1 MTALAMVLRRQPF
14 SPRASIHLSLT
25 VKIGAAIVGLIVL
38 AAFLAPIIAPYPP
51 NEAVFLDQLQPPS
64 FQHLMGTDSA
74 GRDVFS
80 RVLYGARV
88 DILVMLFVTF
98 VPLPIGVLAGAV
110 AGYFGG
116 WVDVIISRLADL
128 MIAFP
133 FLVLVM
139 AIIAIVGPGL
149 KGILIGI
156 PLAGWALYA
165 KMARSEML
173 VVKEQNYMVA
183 TKTLGYSRKRAIFRH
198 AAPSILR
205 TSLVY
210 STLDMIVN
218 LLLIAGLSY
227 LGLGIQPPDAELGS
241 IIANGQVELLNAWWI
256 STLPGLVLVALGVGL
271 GLIGDG
277 LSDGD
282 LLARRSE

>member
-1 MTALAMVLRRQPF
+1 MTALALVMRRPF
-14 SPRASIHLSLT
+14 APRASIHLSLT
-25 VKIGAAIVGLIVL
+25 VKIGAAIVGLIVI
-38 AAFLAPIIAPYPP
+38 AAFLAPLIAPYPP
-51 NEAVFLDQLQPPS
+51 NEAVFIDQLQPPS
-64 FQHLMGTDSA
+64 FQHLMGTDSV

-98 VPLPIGVLAGAV
+98 VPLPIGVLAGAI

-116 WVDVIISRLADL
+116 WVDVVISRVADL

-133 FLVLVM
+133 FLVLVL

-165 KMARSEML
+165 KMARAEML

-183 TKTLGYSRKRAIFRH
+183 TKTLGYSKKRAIFRH

-205 TSLVY
+205 GSLVY

-227 LGLGIQPPDAELGS
+227 LGLGIQPPDAELGA

-282 LLARRSE
+282 LLARRGAS

>member
-1 MTALAMVLRRQPF
+1 MTALALITRRPF
-14 SPRASIHLSLT
+14 AARASLKMSLT
-25 VKIGAAIVGLIVL
+25 VKIGAAIVGLITL
-38 AAFLAPIIAPYPP
+38 AAFLAPLIAPYPP
-51 NEAVFLDQLQPPS
+51 NEAHFMDQLQAPS
-64 FQHLMGTDSA
+64 FQHWMGTDSA

-80 RVLYGARV
+80 RVLYGARL
-88 DILVMLFVTF
+88 DIMVMLFVTF
-98 VPLPIGVLAGAV
+98 IPLPIGVLAGAV

-116 WVDVIISRLADL
+116 WIDVIISRLADL

-165 KMARSEML
+165 KMARSEM
-173 VVKEQNYMVA
+173 VVIKEQNFMLA

-198 AAPSILR
+198 AAPTIMR

-210 STLDMIVN
+210 STIDMIVN
-218 LLLIAGLSY
+218 LLVIAGLSY
-227 LGLGIQPPDAELGS
+227 LGLGVQPPDAELGS

>member
-1 MTALAMVLRRQPF
+1 MTAIAMVMRRPF
-14 SPRASIHLSLT
+14 APRASIHLGLT

-38 AAFLAPIIAPYPP
+38 GAFLAPIIAPYPP

-64 FQHLMGTDSA
+64 FQHLMGTDSV

-116 WVDVIISRLADL
+116 WVDVVISRVADL

-133 FLVLVM
+133 FLVLVL

-183 TKTLGYSRKRAIFRH
+183 TKTLGYTKKRAIFIH
-198 AAPSILR
+198 AIPSILR

-227 LGLGIQPPDAELGS
+227 LGLGIQPPDAELGA
-241 IIANGQVELLNAWWI
+241 IIANGQVELLDAWWI
-256 STLPGLVLVALGVGL
+256 STLPGMVLVALGVGL

>member
-1 MTALAMVLRRQPF
+1 MTALALVMRRPF
-14 SPRASIHLSLT
+14 TARRSLHLNLT
-25 VKIGAAIVGLIVL
+25 VKIGAVIVGLIVL

-51 NEAVFLDQLQPPS
+51 NEAKFLEQLQAPS

-80 RVLYGARV
+80 RTLYGARV

-98 VPLPIGVLAGAV
+98 VPLPIGVLAGAM

-116 WVDVIISRLADL
+116 WVDLVISRLADL

-149 KGILIGI
+149 KGVMIGI

-165 KMARSEML
+165 RMARAEML

-183 TKTLGYSRKRAIFRH
+183 TKTLGYSKKRAIFRH

-227 LGLGIQPPDAELGS
+227 LGLGMQPPGSELGT
-241 IIANGQVELLNAWWI
+241 IIANGQVHLLDAWWI

-282 LLARRSE
+282 LLAREAE

>member
-1 MTALAMVLRRQPF
+1 MTAFPLVRRRAF
-14 SPRASIHLSLT
+14 PRQTSLHLSAS
-25 VKIGAAIVGLIVL
+25 VKVGGIIVGIIVL
-38 AAFLAPIIAPYPP
+38 AAFLAPLIAPYPP
-51 NEAVFLDQLQPPS
+51 NETNFLDQLQSPS

-80 RVLYGARV
+80 RALYGARV

-98 VPLPIGVLAGAV
+98 IPLPIGVLAGAV

-116 WVDVIISRLADL
+116 WVDMFISRLADT

-133 FLVLVM
+133 FLVLVL

-149 KGILIGI
+149 KGVMIGI
-156 PLAGWALYA
+156 PIAGWALYA
-165 KMARSEML
+165 RMARSEML

-183 TKTLGYSRKRAIFRH
+183 TKTLGYTKRRAIFKH
-198 AAPSILR
+198 AAPSILK

-210 STLDMIVN
+210 STIDMIVN

-227 LGLGIQPPDAELGS
+227 LGLGMQPPGSELGT
-241 IIANGQVELLNAWWI
+241 IIANGQVNLLNAWWI
-256 STLPGLVLVALGVGL
+256 STLPGLMLVLLGVGI

-282 LLARRSE
+282 LLARRSQ

>member
-1 MTALAMVLRRQPF
+1 MTTLALVMRRPF
-14 SPRASIHLSLT
+14 RASHPFHLNLT
-25 VKIGAAIVGLIVL
+25 VKIGAGIVGLIV
-38 AAFLAPIIAPYPP
+38 AAALLAPLIAPYPP
-51 NEAVFLDQLQPPS
+51 NEANFLDQLQPPS
-64 FQHLMGTDSA
+64 FQHLMGTDSV

-80 RVLYGARV
+80 RTLYGARI

-98 VPLPIGVLAGAV
+98 VPLPVGVLAGAV

-116 WVDVIISRLADL
+116 WADLVISRLADL

-149 KGILIGI
+149 KGVMIGI

-165 KMARSEML
+165 RMARAEML

-183 TKTLGYSRKRAIFRH
+183 TKTLGYSRRRAIFRH
-198 AAPSILR
+198 AAPSIVR

-227 LGLGIQPPDAELGS
+227 LGLGIQPPDAELGA
-241 IIANGQVELLNAWWI
+241 IIANGQVNLLDAWWI
-256 STLPGLVLVALGVGL
+256 STLPGFVLVALGVGL

-282 LLARRSE
+282 LLARETS

>member
-1 MTALAMVLRRQPF
+1 MTALALIRRRPF
-14 SPRASIHLSLT
+14 AARASFKMSLT
-25 VKIGAAIVGLIVL
+25 VKIGAAIVGLITL
-38 AAFLAPIIAPYPP
+38 AAFLAPLIAPYPP
-51 NEAVFLDQLQPPS
+51 NEAHFMDQLQAPS
-64 FQHLMGTDSA
+64 LQHWMGTDSA

-80 RVLYGARV
+80 RVLYGARL
-88 DILVMLFVTF
+88 DIMVMLFVTF
-98 VPLPIGVLAGAV
+98 IPLPIGVLAGAV

-116 WVDVIISRLADL
+116 WIDVIISRVADL

-165 KMARSEML
+165 KMARSEMV
-173 VVKEQNYMVA
+173 VVKEQNFMLA

-198 AAPSILR
+198 AAPTIMR

-210 STLDMIVN
+210 STIDMIVN
-218 LLLIAGLSY
+218 LLVIAGLSY
-227 LGLGIQPPDAELGS
+227 LGLGVQPPDAELGS

>member
-1 MTALAMVLRRQPF
+1 MTALALIRRRPF
-14 SPRASIHLSLT
+14 AARASLKMSLT
-25 VKIGAAIVGLIVL
+25 VKIGAAMVGLITL
-38 AAFLAPIIAPYPP
+38 AAFLAPLIAPYPP
-51 NEAVFLDQLQPPS
+51 NEAHFMDQLQAPS
-64 FQHLMGTDSA
+64 FQHWMGTDSA

-80 RVLYGARV
+80 RVLYGARL
-88 DILVMLFVTF
+88 DIMVMLFVTF
-98 VPLPIGVLAGAV
+98 IPLPIGVLAGAV

-116 WVDVIISRLADL
+116 WIDVIISRVADL

-165 KMARSEML
+165 KMARSEMV
-173 VVKEQNYMVA
+173 VVKEQNFMLA

-198 AAPSILR
+198 AAPTIMR

-210 STLDMIVN
+210 STIDMIVN
-218 LLLIAGLSY
+218 LLVIAGLSY
-227 LGLGIQPPDAELGS
+227 LGLGVQPPDAELGS